1 MSGVTLSRI
10 TKSYGALQVVHGI
23 DLDVAEKEFVVLVG
37 PSGCGKSTTLR
48 MIAGLEEITSG
59 DLTIYEK
66 RMNRVAPKDRDVAMV
81 FQNYALYPHLNVA
94 DNMAFGL
101 RIRKMPKDEIKTTIA
116 DVAEVLGLTPY
127 LDRRPADLSGGQ
139 RQRVAMGRA
148 IVRHPKVFLFDEP
161 LSNLDAKLRTQM
173 RAEIKRLHNRLGVT
187 SVYVTHDQVEAMTLA
202 DRIVVMNDEPRW
214 VTDMVDENTSAPGT
228 SPRGDAAQDQIVDS
242 RFTRLYDHFRQEWQI
257 YAMLLPTIIW
267 FLVFLY
273 KPMYGLQ
280 IAFKDYSIFRGVA
293 GSPWIGFEHF
303 QTLFTNDQFLRAVR
317 NTIYISALNLLFG
330 FPAPIILA
338 LMFNEVLHASYK
350 RTAQTI
356 VYLPHFISSVIIAGI
371 VITAFSPTAGI
382 VNTFIGWLGFDPVY
396 FLTRPEWFRPIFVGT
411 GIWQEAGFGS
421 IVFLAAIAGV
431 NPSLYESAV
440 VDGANRWQMMWKITI
455 PSILPTI
462 LIMLIIRIGNVME
475 VSFELVILLYQ
486 PSTYETADVVN
497 TWIYRQGLQS
507 GQYDLAAAGGLFNA
521 LVAFVLVM
529 TANTLSRRYSRTSLW

>member
-1 MSGVTLSRI
+1 
-10 TKSYGALQVVHGI
+10 
-23 DLDVAEKEFVVLVG
+23 
-37 PSGCGKSTTLR
+37 
-48 MIAGLEEITSG
+48 
-59 DLTIYEK
+59 
-66 RMNRVAPKDRDVAMV
+66 
-81 FQNYALYPHLNVA
+81 
-94 DNMAFGL
+94 
-101 RIRKMPKDEIKTTIA
+101 
-116 DVAEVLGLTPY
+116 
-127 LDRRPADLSGGQ
+127 
-139 RQRVAMGRA
+139 
-148 IVRHPKVFLFDEP
+148 
-161 LSNLDAKLRTQM
+161 
-173 RAEIKRLHNRLGVT
+173 
-187 SVYVTHDQVEAMTLA
+187 
-202 DRIVVMNDEPRW
+202 
-214 VTDMVDENTSAPGT
+214 MVDENTN
-228 SPRGDAAQDQIVDS
+228 AAGQSMEETLIEAREAQ
-242 RFTRLYDHFRQEWQI
+242 RTRIEDGQLVRLIDHFKREWQI
-257 YAMLLPTIIW
+257 YAMLLPTIVW

-293 GSPWIGFEHF
+293 GSPWVGLEHF
-303 QTLFTNDQFLRAVR
+303 ETLFSNDQFLRAIG
-317 NTIYISALNLLFG
+317 NTIKISALNLLFG

-338 LMFNEVLHASYK
+338 LMFNEILHASYK

-382 VNTFIGWLGFDPVY
+382 VNTIMGWFGLDPVY
-396 FLTRPEWFRPIFVGT
+396 FLTQPEWFRPIFVGT

-431 NPSLYESAV
+431 NPSLYESAM

-486 PSTYETADVVN
+486 PATYETADVVN

-521 LVAFVLVM
+521 VVAFVLVM
-529 TANTLSRRYSRTSLW
+529 TANALSRHFSRTSLW

>member
-1 MSGVTLSRI
+1 MVEE
-10 TKSYGALQVVHGI
+10 H
-23 DLDVAEKEFVVLVG
+23 
-37 PSGCGKSTTLR
+37 TT
-48 MIAGLEEITSG
+48 A
-59 DLTIYEK
+59 
-66 RMNRVAPKDRDVAMV
+66 
-81 FQNYALYPHLNVA
+81 
-94 DNMAFGL
+94 
-101 RIRKMPKDEIKTTIA
+101 
-116 DVAEVLGLTPY
+116 
-127 LDRRPADLSGGQ
+127 GGQ
-139 RQRVAMGRA
+139 PIEETLIEAREAQRVIVNDGRFA
-148 IVRHPKVFLFDEP
+148 
-161 LSNLDAKLRTQM
+161 
-173 RAEIKRLHNRLGVT
+173 
-187 SVYVTHDQVEAMTLA
+187 
-202 DRIVVMNDEPRW
+202 
-214 VTDMVDENTSAPGT
+214 
-228 SPRGDAAQDQIVDS
+228 
-242 RFTRLYDHFRQEWQI
+242 RLYDHFKREWQI
-257 YAMLLPTIIW
+257 YLMLLPTIIW

-293 GSPWIGFEHF
+293 GSPWIGWDHF
-303 QTLFTNDQFLRAVR
+303 QTLFNNDQFLRAVR
-317 NTIYISALNLLFG
+317 NTITISFYNLLFG

-338 LMFNEVLHASYK
+338 LMFNEILKANFK

-382 VNTFIGWLGFDPVY
+382 INTFISWLGYDPVY

-486 PSTYETADVVN
+486 PATYETADVVN
-497 TWIYRQGLQS
+497 TWVYRQGLQS
-507 GQYDLAAAGGLFNA
+507 GQYDLAAAAGLFNA
-521 LVAFVLVM
+521 VVAFVLVM
-529 TANTLSRRYSRTSLW
+529 TANTLSRKYSRTSLW